1 MSPFDRY
8 RQMLSQVQPVSVTGQ
23 VVSVR
28 GLTVAVGDFPAPV
41 GAGCRIIRGHNGLDA
56 RVIGF
61 SGELTLVMPLGSTV
75 GICRGDRVECT
86 DGQPT
91 VPVGDEMLGRVVDG
105 MARPIDALG
114 DLTPEMHMP
123 LWPEPISPMLRLRI
137 SEPLVTG
144 VRAIDSM
151 LTAGRGQ
158 RMGIFSPSGAGK
170 SVLMG
175 MISRYCSADVVVIA
189 LIGERGRE
197 VRDFV
202 EKELGAEGL
211 KRAVVVASTSDQ
223 PPLVRVQAGATATC
237 IAEYFRDAGKNV
249 VLVMDSLTRLAT
261 AQRQIGLVAGE
272 PPTAGG
278 YTPSVF
284 GLLPELL
291 ERVGRTDAGS
301 ITGFYSVLTEGS
313 DTAGPISDAVR
324 SLADGH
330 IVLSVEMANRGEFP
344 AIDFLESISRV
355 MGEVTCREHTEAAG
369 KIRRLSALYRE
380 IEDMVNIGA
389 YRKGNSRQFDSA
401 VEAMPLVRE
410 FITQHA
416 FDSPETQLPRTVEAL
431 LELCCRIDGDAEP
444 DGAYIPEMTL
454 HGIES

>member
-1 MSPFDRY
+1 MAPFDRY

-41 GAGCRIIRGHNGLDA
+41 GSGCRIIRGHSGLDA

-75 GICRGDRVECT
+75 GICRGDQVECT
-86 DGQPT
+86 DGQPA
-91 VPVGDEMLGRVVDG
+91 VPVCDAMLGRVVDG
-105 MARPIDALG
+105 MARPIDGLG
-114 DLTPEMHMP
+114 DLAPEMHMP
-123 LWPEPISPMLRLRI
+123 LWPEPISPMMRRRI
-137 SEPLVTG
+137 SEPLATG
-144 VRAIDSM
+144 VRGIDSM
-151 LTAGRGQ
+151 LTVGRGQ

-175 MISRYCSADVVVIA
+175 MISRYCDADVVVIA

-202 EKELGAEGL
+202 EKELGTEGL
-211 KRAVVVASTSDQ
+211 KRSVVVASTSDQ
-223 PPLVRVQAGATATC
+223 PPLVRVQAGAVATC
-237 IAEYFRDAGKNV
+237 IAEYFRDSGKNV

-313 DTAGPISDAVR
+313 ETAGPISNAVR
-324 SLADGH
+324 AVADGH
-330 IVLSVEMANRGEFP
+330 VILSVDLANRGQFP

-355 MGEVTCREHTEAAG
+355 MGEAASVEHTQAAA
-369 KIRRLSALYRE
+369 KIRRVLALYRE

-389 YRKGNSRQFDSA
+389 YRKGGSRQFDA
-401 VEAMPLVRE
+401 ALEAMPLVRE
-410 FITQHA
+410 FMAQKA
-416 FDSPETQLPRTVEAL
+416 FDHPDTEISQTLEAM
-431 LELCCRIDGDAEP
+431 LELCDRIDCDDEST
-444 DGAYIPEMTL
+444 GAYIPEMTL
-454 HGIES
+454 HG

>member
-1 MSPFDRY
+1 
-8 RQMLSQVQPVSVTGQ
+8 MLSQVQPVSVTGQ

-41 GAGCRIIRGHNGLDA
+41 GAGCRITRGHSALAA

-91 VPVGDEMLGRVVDG
+91 VPVGDQMLGRVVDG
-105 MARPIDALG
+105 MARPIDGLS
-114 DLTPEMHMP
+114 DLTPEVHMP
-123 LWPEPISPMLRLRI
+123 LWPEPISPMLRRRI

-151 LTAGRGQ
+151 LTVGRGQ

-175 MISRYCSADVVVIA
+175 MISRYCDADVVVIA

-202 EKELGAEGL
+202 EKELGQEGL

-223 PPLVRVQAGATATC
+223 PPLVRVQAGAVATC

-301 ITGFYSVLTEGS
+301 ITGFYSVLTEGP

-324 SLADGH
+324 SVADGH
-330 IVLSVEMANRGEFP
+330 VVLSAEMANRGEFP

-355 MGEVTCREHTEAAG
+355 MGEVTGAEHIEAAG
-369 KIRRLSALYRE
+369 KIRRVGALYRE

-389 YRKGNSRQFDSA
+389 YRKGNSRQFDTA
-401 VEAMPLVRE
+401 VEAIPLVRE
-410 FITQHA
+410 FTAQDA
-416 FDSPETQLPRTVEAL
+416 FDNPEMQLPKTVEAL
-431 LELCCRIDGDAEP
+431 LELCRRVGGEIEQTDEQ
-444 DGAYIPEMTL
+444 IPEMTL
-454 HGIES
+454 HG

>member
-41 GAGCRIIRGHNGLDA
+41 GAGCRIMRGPSGLDA

-61 SGELTLVMPLGSTV
+61 SGELTLVMPLGSTM
-75 GICRGDRVECT
+75 GICRGDRVEGAE
-86 DGQPT
+86 GQPT
-91 VPVGDEMLGRVVDG
+91 VPVGDQMLGRVVDG
-105 MARPIDALG
+105 MARPIDGLS
-114 DLTPEMHMP
+114 DLEPEMHMP
-123 LWPEPISPMLRLRI
+123 LWPEPISPMLRRRI
-137 SEPLVTG
+137 SQPLVTG

-151 LTAGRGQ
+151 LTVGRGQ

-175 MISRYCSADVVVIA
+175 MISRYCDADAIVIA

-202 EKELGAEGL
+202 EKELGSEGL

-223 PPLVRVQAGATATC
+223 PPLVRVQAGAVATC
-237 IAEYFRDAGKNV
+237 IAEYFRDSGKNV

-284 GLLPELL
+284 GLIPELL

-301 ITGFYSVLTEGS
+301 ITGFYSVLS
-313 DTAGPISDAVR
+313 DGPETAGPISDAVR
-324 SLADGH
+324 SVADGH
-330 IVLSVEMANRGEFP
+330 VVLSVEKANRGEFP

-355 MGEVTCREHTEAAG
+355 MGEVTGERHIEAAAS
-369 KIRRLSALYRE
+369 IRRVAALYRE

-389 YRKGNSRQFDSA
+389 YRKGNSQQFDMA

-410 FITQHA
+410 FVAQSA
-416 FDSPETQLPRTVEAL
+416 FDRPELQLSETIEAL
-431 LELCCRIDGDAEP
+431 IGLCRTIGCYCDPAETGEP
-444 DGAYIPEMTL
+444 RMAAQR
-454 HGIES
+454 

>member
-8 RQMLSQVQPVSVTGQ
+8 RKVLSQVQPVSVTGQ

-41 GAGCRIIRGHNGLDA
+41 GAGCRIIRPDSGLDA

-75 GICRGDRVECT
+75 GICRGDAVECT
-86 DGQPT
+86 DGQPS
-91 VPVGDEMLGRVVDG
+91 VPVGNEMLGRVVDG
-105 MARPIDALG
+105 MARPIDTLG
-114 DLTPEMHMP
+114 DLVTGTHMP
-123 LWPEPISPMLRLRI
+123 LWPEPIPPMMRRRI

-151 LTAGRGQ
+151 LTVGRGQ

-170 SVLMG
+170 SALMG
-175 MISRYCSADVVVIA
+175 MISRYCDADVVVIA

-202 EKELGAEGL
+202 EKELGCDGL
-211 KRAVVVASTSDQ
+211 KRSVVVASTSDQ
-223 PPLVRVQAGATATC
+223 PPLVRVQAGAVATC
-237 IAEYFRDAGKNV
+237 IAEYFRDQGKNV

-291 ERVGRTDAGS
+291 ERAGRTDTGS
-301 ITGFYSVLTEGS
+301 ITGFYSVLTEGP

-324 SLADGH
+324 SVADGH

-355 MGEVTCREHTEAAG
+355 MGEVICSEHGEAVG

-401 VEAMPLVRE
+401 IKAMPLLRE
-410 FITQHA
+410 FAAQNA
-416 FDSPETQLPRTVEAL
+416 FDNPEKQLTQTVEAL
-431 LELCCRIDGDAEP
+431 ADLCDRLDCDTDTLDTA
-444 DGAYIPEMTL
+444 GAYVPEMPI
-454 HGIES
+454 HG

>member
-1 MSPFDRY
+1 
-8 RQMLSQVQPVSVTGQ
+8 MLSQVQPVSVTGQ

-41 GAGCRIIRGHNGLDA
+41 GAGCKIIRGHSGLDA

-91 VPVGDEMLGRVVDG
+91 VPVGDKMLGRVVDG
-105 MARPIDALG
+105 MARPIDG
-114 DLTPEMHMP
+114 FSDLAPDMHMP
-123 LWPEPISPMLRLRI
+123 LWPEPISPMMRRRI

-151 LTAGRGQ
+151 LTVGRGQ

-175 MISRYCSADVVVIA
+175 MISRNCEADVVVIA

-202 EKELGAEGL
+202 EKELGSEGL

-223 PPLVRVQAGATATC
+223 PPLVRVQAGAVATC
-237 IAEYFRDAGKNV
+237 IAEYFRDAGGNV

-291 ERVGRTDAGS
+291 ERVGRTDSGS
-301 ITGFYSVLTEGS
+301 ITGFYSVLTEGP

-324 SLADGH
+324 SVADGH
-330 IVLSVEMANRGEFP
+330 VVLSVEKANRGEFP

-355 MGEVTCREHTEAAG
+355 MGEVTCSEHMNASAR
-369 KIRRLSALYRE
+369 IRRVAALYRE

-389 YRKGNSRQFDSA
+389 YRRGASRQFDMA
-401 VEAMPLVRE
+401 VNAMPLLRQ
-410 FITQHA
+410 FTAQQA
-416 FDSPETQLPRTVEAL
+416 FDTPQPDLSRTVESL
-431 LELCCRIDGDAEP
+431 IDLCRQIAPNTEP
-444 DGAYIPEMTL
+444 TGARSGEMAMQ
-454 HGIES
+454 G

>member
-1 MSPFDRY
+1 MSSFDRY
-8 RQMLSQVQPVSVTGQ
+8 RQVLSQVQPVSVTGQ

-41 GAGCRIIRGHNGLDA
+41 GAGCRIIRGHSGLDA

-86 DGQPT
+86 DGRPA
-91 VPVGDEMLGRVVDG
+91 VRVGNEMLGRVVDG
-105 MARPIDALG
+105 MARPIDSLS
-114 DLTPEMHMP
+114 DLAPETHMP
-123 LWPEPISPMLRLRI
+123 LWPKPIPPMLRRRI

-151 LTAGRGQ
+151 LTVGRGQ

-175 MISRYCSADVVVIA
+175 MIGRYCDADVVVIA

-202 EKELGAEGL
+202 EKELGADGL

-223 PPLVRVQAGATATC
+223 PPLVRVQAGAAATC
-237 IAEYFRDAGKNV
+237 IAEYFRDEGKNV

-291 ERVGRTDAGS
+291 ERAGRTDAGS
-301 ITGFYSVLTEGS
+301 ITGFYSVLTEGP

-324 SLADGH
+324 AVADGH
-330 IVLSVEMANRGEFP
+330 IVLSAEMANRGEFP
-344 AIDFLESISRV
+344 AVDFLESISRV
-355 MGEVTCREHTEAAG
+355 MGEVTCAEHTEAAG
-369 KIRRLSALYRE
+369 KIRRLAALYRE

-401 VEAMPLVRE
+401 VEAMPLVRQ
-410 FITQHA
+410 FTAQSA
-416 FDSPETQLPRTVEAL
+416 FDSPETQLSRTVEAL
-431 LELCCRIDGDAEP
+431 MGLCDRVDCDAHQA
-444 DGAYIPEMTL
+444 DAYAADMTL
-454 HGIES
+454 HG

>member
-8 RQMLSQVQPVSVTGQ
+8 RQVLSQVQPVSVTGQ

-41 GAGCRIIRGHNGLDA
+41 GAGCRIMRGNSGLDA

-75 GICRGDRVECT
+75 GICRGDRVEGA

-91 VPVGDEMLGRVVDG
+91 VPVGDAMLGRVVDG
-105 MARPIDALG
+105 MARPIDGLD
-114 DLTPEMHMP
+114 DLTPQMHMP
-123 LWPEPISPMLRLRI
+123 LWPDPISPMMRRRI
-137 SEPLVTG
+137 SDPLVTG
-144 VRAIDSM
+144 VRAIDAL
-151 LTAGRGQ
+151 LTVGRGQ

-175 MISRYCSADVVVIA
+175 MISRYCQADVVVIA

-202 EKELGAEGL
+202 EKELGDEGL

-223 PPLVRVQAGATATC
+223 PPLVRVQAGAVATC
-237 IAEYFRDAGKNV
+237 IAEYFRDTGRNV

-301 ITGFYSVLTEGS
+301 ITGFYSVLTDGP
-313 DTAGPISDAVR
+313 DTAGPVSDAVR
-324 SLADGH
+324 SVADGH
-330 IVLSVEMANRGEFP
+330 IVLSAEKANRGQFP

-355 MGEVTCREHTEAAG
+355 MGEVAEPRHARAAG
-369 KIRRLSALYRE
+369 KVRRIEALYRE

-389 YRKGNSRQFDSA
+389 YRKGASRQFDLA
-401 VEAMPLVRE
+401 VDAMPLLRQ
-410 FITQHA
+410 FTAQTA
-416 FDSPETQLPRTVEAL
+416 FDAPAAELSQTVEAL
-431 LELCCRIDGDAEP
+431 LDLCGRIDRDDEQS
-444 DGAYIPEMTL
+444 DEYIPEMVL
-454 HGIES
+454 NG

>member
-1 MSPFDRY
+1 
-8 RQMLSQVQPVSVTGQ
+8 MLSQVQPVSVTGQ

-41 GAGCRIIRGHNGLDA
+41 GAGCRIIRGRSGLDA

-75 GICRGDRVECT
+75 GICRGDRVEGAN
-86 DGQPT
+86 GQPT
-91 VPVGDEMLGRVVDG
+91 VPVGEQMLGRVVDG
-105 MARPIDALG
+105 MARPIDGLN
-114 DLTPEMHMP
+114 DLAPEMHMP
-123 LWPEPISPMLRLRI
+123 LWPEPISPMLRRRI

-144 VRAIDSM
+144 VRAVDSL
-151 LTAGRGQ
+151 LTVGRGQ

-175 MISRYCSADVVVIA
+175 MISRYCDADAVVIA

-202 EKELGAEGL
+202 EKELGSEGL

-223 PPLVRVQAGATATC
+223 PPLVRVQAGAVATC
-237 IAEYFRDAGKNV
+237 IAEYFRDSGRNV

-301 ITGFYSVLTEGS
+301 ITGFYSVLTEGP
-313 DTAGPISDAVR
+313 DTAGPVSDAVR
-324 SLADGH
+324 SVADGH
-330 IVLSVEMANRGEFP
+330 IVLSVDMANRGEFP

-355 MGEVTCREHTEAAG
+355 MGEVTSGEHLEAAG
-369 KIRRLSALYRE
+369 RIRRVAALYRE

-389 YRKGNSRQFDSA
+389 YRKGASRRFDMA

-410 FITQHA
+410 FAAQNA
-416 FDSPETQLPRTVEAL
+416 FDAPETKLSRTVESL
-431 LELCCRIDGDAEP
+431 MRLCSQIDCDFEP
-444 DGAYIPEMTL
+444 TRTHSPEMSM
-454 HGIES
+454 HG